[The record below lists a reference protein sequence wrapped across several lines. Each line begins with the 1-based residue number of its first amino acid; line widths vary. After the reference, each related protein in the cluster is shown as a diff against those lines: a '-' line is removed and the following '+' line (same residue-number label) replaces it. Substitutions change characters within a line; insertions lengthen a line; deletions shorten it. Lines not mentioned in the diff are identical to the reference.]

1 MTAPLK
7 GALAAIIA
15 DPDCCAAS
23 KAIARAGLGS
33 VAATTQP
40 KEELLHALSVAV
52 RLLWEHCEGI
62 APRIEPLEEILD
74 KHSRND

>member
-1 MTAPLK
+1 MTAVTE
-7 GALAAIIA
+7 A

-23 KAIARAGLGS
+23 KAIARDTLNGGPS
-33 VAATTQP
+33 PRST

-52 RLLWEHCEGI
+52 RLLWEHCEGL